1 MMDEV
6 TAQLDLVKVY
16 HKHTTRIYI
25 NELRPFTDE
34 SRACNYY
41 KKLCTSQLYPLPP
54 SPTPLPP
61 NGKGGERP
69 ANVRDYD
76 ILNAPQCRG
85 STGVVVLRQNSYLRF
100 YLYPTLIFH
109 CLPYPPP
116 PPRPTRDWGKRVW
129 LLLSSCHCSAA
140 SFSKACDGGMSFPRY
155 SPWVGEVDRND
166 RCM

>member
-1 MMDEV
+1 MSCGLLLMNQGPV
-6 TAQLDLVKVY
+6 TIIKSYAPVSCI
-16 HKHTTRIYI
+16 HCPH
-25 NELRPFTDE
+25 
-34 SRACNYY
+34 
-41 KKLCTSQLYPLPP
+41 PLP
-54 SPTPLPP
+54 S

-100 YLYPTLIFH
+100 YLYPILIFH
-109 CLPYPPP
+109 CLPYPTPRPP
-116 PPRPTRDWGKRVW
+116 PPPPPPPPHTHTHTRDWGKRVW